1 MQFSELLEMVYSIL
15 AGPTEV
21 FENCNQANSTVGKM
35 KEVEENIGQGRLM
48 WKVNKYVKSVVGD
61 LCAK

>member
-21 FENCNQANSTVGKM
+21 FENCNQANSTIGKM

-48 WKVNKYVKSVVGD
+48 WRVDKYIKSIVSGM
-61 LCAK
+61 CRR

>member
-21 FENCNQANSTVGKM
+21 FENCNQANSTIGKM
-35 KEVEENIGQGRLM
+35 KEVEDNIGQGRLM
-48 WKVNKYVKSVVGD
+48 WRVDKYIKSIVSGM
-61 LCAK
+61 CRR